1 MENTNNSKITER
13 LGAGMIMFA
22 VMCLSLFL
30 LIYVALGESTRTY
43 ERFQGDKLGGQV
55 QIVHNTMQ
63 TALKSGLPLKQF
75 VGFNTIAEP
84 ILAADNTISNMV
96 VYDTDGK
103 EVFSVNRE
111 VTEEPADDSI
121 LKFAFIADLFLST
134 SEKKVTLD
142 SGLELQTV
150 GDSYQI
156 VANLEDKFE
165 TVGSLTVTMPKA
177 IVTKKVTEL
186 FNPLITY
193 AFVIAIAFAVFI
205 VFFGSSLQ
213 AYRLPWAQ
221 ITFAGIFVM
230 ASAAVIYTMVT
241 LYADGAQ
248 SKARALAGSLG
259 QRLNDVV
266 AFNINLD
273 EIEGLDRTFGEYL
286 EVNPDLSAAALTQNG
301 RILIHT
307 DKSQIGRKWVSDTEN
322 YEYLVQLTPENS
334 ARKVSVAVE
343 LPSNVVTTQVLKSVK
358 NFAALFI
365 ASAFLATLFFQ
376 VGGAVRG
383 STELLSQKYAA
394 INEERLLD
402 YVKPVFFLGVLA
414 EHMTYAFLPQYIQA
428 AAIKANIP
436 DAYATAPFFGFYLT
450 FALALIPAGHL
461 ARRIG
466 TRPLMYMGLALAG
479 LGIGSVALS
488 ENFWAIAIAR
498 SVAGIGQG
506 MLFIGIQSYLLAVA
520 SPQRKTQASAII
532 VYGFQGG
539 MISGMAVGSLLVS
552 SMGTDGVFTLSA
564 IIAFV
569 ASLYCLIAVPK
580 VSSDTDVD
588 SSDSKLLQ
596 GLGLAVRNAQFIN
609 TMLTI
614 GVPAKAVLTGIVTY
628 ALPLLLANAFYEQAD
643 IGQIIMIYAISVVIA
658 SKFIAPYVDRLGS
671 ARDILFYGTMISAA
685 GLGIIS
691 YGGMNVESLSVGMG
705 AQAST
710 IFLLIGISMVGIAHG
725 FINAPVVT
733 FVADSELAKQIG
745 PGNATATYRFVE
757 RAGHIMG
764 PVMMGLLFTLFDN
777 NWAALGFVAAAI
789 ALLGIFFASMS
800 ADGPSQTF
808 DEADPDSA
816 LASKAA
822 SIKTN

>member
-1 MENTNNSKITER
+1 MENKETNNITER
-13 LGAGMIMFA
+13 LGAGITMFV
-22 VMCLSLFL
+22 VMCLSLLL

-43 ERFQGDKLGGQV
+43 EKFQGDKLAGQV

-84 ILAADNTISNMV
+84 ILAADQTLSSMT
-96 VYDTDGK
+96 VYDPSGK
-103 EVFSVNRE
+103 EVFSVSKD
-111 VTEEPADDSI
+111 TTDDVKITSS
-121 LKFAFIADLFLST
+121 LDFAAKFFVST
-134 SEKKVTLD
+134 SDKKVTLD
-142 SGLELQTV
+142 SGLHLQTD
-150 GDSYQI
+150 GQEYQI
-156 VANLEDKFE
+156 LVPLEDKFE
-165 TVGSLTVTMPKA
+165 KVGMLSVKMPKSV
-177 IVTKKVTEL
+177 VTDKVTSL
-186 FNPLITY
+186 FSGLILF
-193 AFVIAIAFAVFI
+193 APVIAVVFSCFI
-205 VFFGSSLQ
+205 VFFGASLQ
-213 AYRLPWAQ
+213 GFRLPWAQ
-221 ITFAGIFVM
+221 ITFAGIFVF
-230 ASAAVIYTMVT
+230 ASGAVIYTMVT

-273 EIEGLDRTFGEYL
+273 EIEGLDKTFGEYL

-307 DKSQIGRKWVSDTEN
+307 DASRIGKKWVSNTDN
-322 YEYLVQLTPENS
+322 YEYLVELTPENS
-334 ARKVSVAVE
+334 VRKVSVAVE

-383 STELLSQKYAA
+383 STELLSQKYAE
-394 INEERLLD
+394 IKEERLLD
-402 YVKPVFFLGVLA
+402 YVKPVFFLGVLT

-428 AAIKANIP
+428 SAIKAGVT
-436 DAYATAPFFGFYLT
+436 DALATAPFFGFYLA
-450 FALALIPAGHL
+450 FALSLIPAGQL
-461 ARRIG
+461 AKRIG
-466 TRPLMYMGLALAG
+466 TRPLMYFGLMLAG
-479 LGIGSVALS
+479 IGIIAVTMT
-488 ENFWAIAIAR
+488 ENFWTIAVAR
-498 SVAGIGQG
+498 SISGIGQG

-552 SMGTDGVFTLSA
+552 SMGTNGVFTLSA

-569 ASLYCLIAVPK
+569 AAFYCLIVVPK
-580 VSSDTDVD
+580 VVSDTG
-588 SSDSKLLQ
+588 SDASNAKMLKSLS
-596 GLGLAVRNAQFIN
+596 LAIRNTQFVN

-628 ALPLLLANAFYEQAD
+628 ALPLLLAKALYEQAD

-658 SKFIAPYVDRLGS
+658 SRFIAPYVDRLGS
-671 ARDILFYGTMISAA
+671 ARDVLFYGTMLSAA

-691 YGGMNVESLSVGMG
+691 YSGLHTAELAITMG
-705 AQAST
+705 AMAST
-710 IFLLIGISMVGIAHG
+710 VILIIGIALVGIAHG

-733 FVADSELAKQIG
+733 FVADSELANKIG
-745 PGNATATYRFVE
+745 AGSATATYRFVE
-757 RAGHIMG
+757 RMGHIMG
-764 PVMMGLLFTLFDN
+764 PVLMGVLFTLFDDA
-777 NWAALGFVAAAI
+777 WSAVGFVAGAI
-789 ALLGIFFASMS
+789 AILGMFFVAS
-800 ADGPSQTF
+800 AKDGPSETSSEDDAVMQTRV
-808 DEADPDSA
+808 
-816 LASKAA
+816 A
-822 SIKTN
+822 SIKNN